1 MGLSKEEILDLA
13 SRYIPPN
20 EAIDFPFEGDLF
32 CLLSRT
38 LSQNQTASEEQD
50 WSFNGYGICIG
61 YTIDEE
67 AKPRGKWLWMHFAS
81 LVTFPPVTQVL
92 KLQPPHVVKGSFQN
106 ADRSHE
112 IRIIKIGT
120 GNVQD
125 ALEKKL
131 EHQKEV
137 VVSQEATDD
146 KKIVKFRR
154 KDNKQINI

>member
-32 CLLSRT
+32 CLLSRS
-38 LSQNQTASEEQD
+38 LSQNQTTSEEQD

-61 YTIDEE
+61 YSIDEE
-67 AKPRGKWLWMHFAS
+67 AKPQGKWLWMHFAS

-106 ADRSHE
+106 ADRSRE
-112 IRIIKIGT
+112 IRIIKIST

-125 ALEKKL
+125 ALGKKT
-131 EHQKEV
+131 ERPKEEM
-137 VVSQEATDD
+137 VSQEVADD

-154 KDNKQINI
+154 KNNT

>member
-13 SRYIPPN
+13 SRYTSPN
-20 EAIDFPFEGDLF
+20 EVIDFPFEGDLF
-32 CLLSRT
+32 CLLSRSI
-38 LSQNQTASEEQD
+38 SQSQPTSEEQD

-92 KLQPPHVVKGSFQN
+92 KLQPPHVVKGSFHS
-106 ADRSHE
+106 ADRSSE
-112 IRIIKIGT
+112 IRIIKIST
-120 GNVQD
+120 GNALN

-131 EHQKEV
+131 EPPKEE
-137 VVSQEATDD
+137 VVSQEVADD
-146 KKIVKFRR
+146 KKIVKFRKK
-154 KDNKQINI
+154 KDVVK

>member
-13 SRYIPPN
+13 SRYIPPS
-20 EAIDFPFEGDLF
+20 EVIDFPFEGDLF
-32 CLLSRT
+32 CLLSRSI
-38 LSQNQTASEEQD
+38 SQDQPSPEEQD

-67 AKPRGKWLWMHFAS
+67 AKPLGKWLWMHFAS

-106 ADRSHE
+106 ADRSLE
-112 IRIIKIGT
+112 IRIIKINT
-120 GNVQD
+120 GNVHD

-131 EHQKEV
+131 EHPKEE
-137 VVSQEATDD
+137 VVSQKAPDD